1 MNTELRELSIKDI
14 EKIKSFFAAVFTK
27 EPWNDDWSNEE
38 QLHAYVMDLIGN
50 RNSLTLGLFE
60 NDSMVEFPEVK
71 SCKLFDFFKSVN
83 KCISVNKKLS

>member
-38 QLHAYVMDLIGN
+38 QFRVSIN
-50 RNSLTLGLFE
+50 
-60 NDSMVEFPEVK
+60 
-71 SCKLFDFFKSVN
+71 
-83 KCISVNKKLS
+83 